1 MEDGTIWNLERH
13 YKDFYALQLA
23 LMEAFPEAAGKVE
36 GVPRTLPFMPGP
48 VPFVSES
55 LTQQRQEHFD
65 IYMQTLLRIST
76 SITNCQPVRHFFM
89 PRPGDMKISAEES
102 GSGYRQSIS
111 SRHSGIPD
119 SRHSSISTA
128 AAANGALSPLRPQM
142 SRQSTENHA
151 PPGHLPP
158 SQYHNH
164 KPIPAPLTQQHS
176 YQHLGLPP
184 HSASPPPMLRSGFS
198 LSVATDISSTTNMSN
213 MYPPASAVAKVKVW
227 FGDTDCVV
235 VRLPQS
241 YNFSDLMAKLRER
254 RAHEQIDG
262 SSDGEAVNLLIE
274 WKDEGTGGFWPITSD
289 EELAEAR
296 RRCEPKLSLR
306 VTAVEEGNPF
316 A

>member
-65 IYMQTLLRIST
+65 VYMQTLLRIST
-76 SITNCQPVRHFFM
+76 AITNCPPVRHFFM
-89 PRPGDMKISAEES
+89 PRAGDTKISAEES

-111 SRHSGIPD
+111 SRHSGLAD
-119 SRHSSISTA
+119 SRHSSVS

-142 SRQSTENHA
+142 SRQSMENHA

-158 SQYHNH
+158 TQYH
-164 KPIPAPLTQQHS
+164 KPMPASLTQQHS

-184 HSASPPPMLRSGFS
+184 HSASPPPMLRSGS
-198 LSVATDISSTTNMSN
+198 ALSVATDISGTSN
-213 MYPPASAVAKVKVW
+213 MYPPGAASAVAKVKVW

-235 VRLPQS
+235 VRLPQT
-241 YNFSDLMAKLRER
+241 YNFSDLMTKLRER

-262 SSDGEAVNLLIE
+262 STDGEAVKLLVE
-274 WKDEGTGGFWPITSD
+274 WKDEGTGAFWPITSD
-289 EELAEAR
+289 DELLEAR

-306 VTAVEEGNPF
+306 VTAAEEGNPF